1 MATIKRF
8 EEIISWKEA
17 RELNRILRKLIKEK
31 KFEKNFGLIS
41 QIERSAG
48 SIMDNIAEGFERGG
62 NKEFIQFLYIS
73 KGSCGELRSQMY
85 RAVDDGYIS
94 NEQFDLVSTYCLKIS
109 NLIFKLI
116 EYLKSSELKG
126 QKFNR
131 VQQLH
136 KPFEPFELLKLLKQ

>member
-1 MATIKRF
+1 LGKNEPMATIKRF

-131 VQQLH
+131 V
-136 KPFEPFELLKLLKQ
+136 

>member
-131 VQQLH
+131 V
-136 KPFEPFELLKLLKQ
+136 

>member
-17 RELNRILRKLIKEK
+17 RELNRILRKLIEEK

-131 VQQLH
+131 V
-136 KPFEPFELLKLLKQ
+136 

>member
-1 MATIKRF
+1 MTTIKRF

-41 QIERSAG
+41 QIECSAG

-131 VQQLH
+131 V
-136 KPFEPFELLKLLKQ
+136 

>member
-1 MATIKRF
+1 MGKNEPMATIKRF

-85 RAVDDGYIS
+85 IAVDDGYIS

-131 VQQLH
+131 V
-136 KPFEPFELLKLLKQ
+136 

>member
-1 MATIKRF
+1 MSTIKKF

-131 VQQLH
+131 V
-136 KPFEPFELLKLLKQ
+136 

>member
-31 KFEKNFGLIS
+31 KFEKNFSLIS

-131 VQQLH
+131 V
-136 KPFEPFELLKLLKQ
+136 

>member
-1 MATIKRF
+1 MTTIKRF

-31 KFEKNFGLIS
+31 KIEKNFGLIS

-48 SIMDNIAEGFERGG
+48 SIMDNIAEGFDRGG

-131 VQQLH
+131 V
-136 KPFEPFELLKLLKQ
+136 

>member
-1 MATIKRF
+1 MGKNEPMATIKRF

-131 VQQLH
+131 V
-136 KPFEPFELLKLLKQ
+136 

>member
-1 MATIKRF
+1 MTTIKRF

-131 VQQLH
+131 V
-136 KPFEPFELLKLLKQ
+136 